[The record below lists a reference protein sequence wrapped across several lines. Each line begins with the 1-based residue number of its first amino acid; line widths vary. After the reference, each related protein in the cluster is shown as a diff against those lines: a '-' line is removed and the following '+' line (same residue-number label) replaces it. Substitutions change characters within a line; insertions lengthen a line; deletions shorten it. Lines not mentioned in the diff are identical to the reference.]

1 MSNDARPQG
10 VNVASIAQF
19 VEGYKAQES
28 ANLKDGMRAVARGVA
43 IYAAAKVISSK
54 RGR

>member
-10 VNVASIAQF
+10 VNVASITEF
-19 VEGYKAQES
+19 VEGYKAKEAS
-28 ANLKDGMRAVARGVA
+28 NVRDGLKGVVRGVA
-43 IYAAAKVISSK
+43 IYAAVKAISSK